1 MYFFRLVATLFLLG
15 CVHINSQAQNI
26 QPIEHDSLPYNYL
39 VHLPEGY
46 DSTDQQYPILFYL
59 HGRSIM
65 GNDLEKVKRYG
76 VIYEII
82 RGLEIDFVVIAPQC
96 QSGWNTDRLNEL
108 LDHSLATYRID
119 SCKTYLTGMSM
130 GGYGAWFWAG
140 ASPERFAAVAPV
152 CGGGKTKDA
161 PNMKDLPTWVFH
173 GKKDRAVPISESQKM
188 VDALE
193 EAGNEQVDFT
203 IYKEYG
209 HSELIRVFR
218 MEELYEWFLEY
229 EIP

>member
-1 MYFFRLVATLFLLG
+1 MFRLFAILLSFG
-15 CVHINSQAQNI
+15 YVSISSYAQNV
-26 QPIEHDSLPYNYL
+26 QAVENDSLPYNYL
-39 VHLPEGY
+39 VSFPEGY
-46 DSTDQQYPILFYL
+46 DTTEHDYPILFFL

-76 VIYEII
+76 VIYEVL
-82 RGLEIDFVVIAPQC
+82 RGMQLDFVVIAPQC
-96 QSGWNTDRLNEL
+96 QSGWDTDKLDAL
-108 LDHSLATYRID
+108 LDHSLAEYRVD
-119 SCKTYLTGMSM
+119 SCRSYLTGMSM

-152 CGGGKTKDA
+152 CGGGKVKDA
-161 PNMKDLPTWVFH
+161 PNMIDLPTWVFH

-188 VDALE
+188 VDAMKE
-193 EAGNEQVDFT
+193 EGSEVVKFT

-209 HSELIRVFR
+209 HSELVRVFR
-218 MEELYEWFLEY
+218 KKELYDWFLEH